1 MHTVKDLSEHIEYL
15 LLEESSVVLPGL
27 GTFHVENVPARYIE
41 EENMFLPP
49 SRTVSFTEDRDAADD
64 SLRICL
70 ENLHGIPVQT
80 ASSIVD
86 EYIKSIDESLLTSG
100 EYDFGTIGQFVQS
113 SDSITFYPCEAGI
126 TSQEFFALDTF
137 ELRTLPTLSVKSRDV
152 KEHSD
157 NDYYVIRVSKRL
169 VRNTARIAAMLIVA
183 FLIVFPG
190 RQMNE
195 RYELTHQF
203 KAGVES
209 LYNSLVETKQD
220 CPAAEAVEKPL
231 PKKILP
237 VAKPHKDTAMDSVQ
251 ATEQETPQQT
261 QEAELQAVEEV
272 QQVPQEDYCVVLAS
286 STPVK
291 MAEAYVREL
300 EKKGISGAYVSQN
313 GKMTRVLLSG
323 FATSEEAVVKAREL
337 RNLYDID
344 AWTMRTPK

>member
-49 SRTVSFTEDRDAADD
+49 SRTVSFTEDHDVADD
-64 SLRICL
+64 SLRLCL
-70 ENLHGIPVQT
+70 ENLHGIPAQT
-80 ASSIVD
+80 ATVIVD
-86 EYIKSIDESLLTSG
+86 EYIKSINESLLTSG
-100 EYDFGTIGQFVQS
+100 EYDFGTIGQFVLS
-113 SDSITFYPCEAGI
+113 SDGISFYPCEAGI

-137 ELRTLPTLSVKSRDV
+137 ELRTLPTMSVKSREV
-152 KEHSD
+152 AEHSD
-157 NDYYVIRVSKRL
+157 DEYYVIRVSKKV

-183 FLIVFPG
+183 FLIAFPG

-195 RYELTHQF
+195 RYELTQQF

-209 LYNSLVETKQD
+209 LYNNLIVTEQD
-220 CPAAEAVEKPL
+220 SPVPEAVKKPL
-231 PKKILP
+231 PRKTKP
-237 VAKPHKDTAMDSVQ
+237 VTKPQKEVVKDSVQ
-251 ATEQETPQQT
+251 VTA
-261 QEAELQAVEEV
+261 QEAEPQVQEEV
-272 QQVPQEDYCVVLAS
+272 QQTPQDDYCIVLAS

-291 MAEAYVREL
+291 MAELYVKEL

-313 GKMTRVLLSG
+313 GRMTRVIISG
-323 FATSEEAVVKAREL
+323 FATSEEAVDKAREL